1 MEANAFSIMKHPFVC
16 RDRIRRVD
24 PLSAAAVYS
33 TDTGEIPVGAAP
45 RAALCFFLMGRGTA
59 EMPFV
64 QDQLRSIEE
73 DAARDLAAV
82 ADEAALE
89 GWRVAYLGRRGRL
102 TQVLRGLSALAEEE
116 RRNLGA
122 AANQLKQR
130 LEDAHEARHSAQRDA
145 VLRATMREG
154 RLDVTLPGVRGSI
167 GRLHPITQTLRDI
180 LGAFTSMGFQ
190 VTEGPEIEWDRYNF
204 EMLRIPADHPARD
217 LWDTLWIDYERDGV
231 RPMLLR
237 THTSPNQI
245 RVMESQEPP
254 VRVVVPGKCYR
265 YEATDA
271 THEWMFHQVEGLAV
285 DKNISI
291 GDLKGT
297 LFEFTK
303 RMFGS
308 ERRVRFRTDYFP
320 FVEPGVEMA
329 MDCFNC
335 RGAGC
340 RTCGNQGWIEI
351 LGAGMVHP
359 EVLTGVGYDAERY
372 TGFAFGMGVERIAML
387 RYGIEDIRHFFA
399 NDLRFLRQF

>member
-1 MEANAFSIMKHPFVC
+1 M
-16 RDRIRRVD
+16 
-24 PLSAAAVYS
+24 PL
-33 TDTGEIPVGAAP
+33 
-45 RAALCFFLMGRGTA
+45 
-59 EMPFV
+59 V
-64 QDQLRSIEE
+64 QDQLHRIEE
-73 DAARDLAAV
+73 DAARDLAAT

-102 TQVLRGLSALAEEE
+102 TQVLRGLSALVEEE

-130 LEDAHEARHSAQRDA
+130 LEDAHEAHHSALGDA
-145 VLRATMREG
+145 ALRTTMREG
-154 RLDVTLPGVRGSI
+154 RLDVTLPGVRGPI

-180 LGAFTSMGFQ
+180 LGAFASMGFQ

-217 LWDTLWIDYERDGV
+217 LWDTLWMDYERDGV

-285 DKNISI
+285 DENISI

-297 LFEFTK
+297 LYEFTK

-335 RGAGC
+335 RGGGC